1 MPTKRTR
8 NTPGKTPRANR
19 NTAAGK
25 RARSRATRPS
35 VKGGFSAS
43 QGFSGKPPAYGKA
56 TGSGA
61 HATGGQGK
69 AGFPEVVLTR
79 RNLLIGAAAIGGVAT
94 VGGGLSFALDSLDGG
109 TDESIAYLSVPENA
123 VVDQGSYTLV
133 DSADC
138 VSASG
143 SYQLPY
149 GTLVWA
155 DNDTLA
161 ACLVPTDAAS
171 PLSTVSV
178 LNLSSGNTK
187 EVLSKAEGADEGF
200 EIIDVRCAV
209 DGIVWVESNA
219 YESTWRVYTARLDG
233 TTPAQI
239 TQVDSG
245 DGNWNI
251 PSIAAVDDSA
261 FWQVVPK
268 TDGNA
273 ANERAALKAARFG
286 EEGNEEVYSSKRA
299 FATRVTA
306 AGDGVV
312 IAPRADSTGIYYQLT
327 KISAAD
333 RAVVDQLT
341 LPASMQPDVVAYGRT
356 GFSFGFASIYS
367 YGGGIANLGTY
378 TPTSETTG
386 SYDNLSWFRFSR
398 SPITA
403 PCWCGG
409 WFVVKSTTSLCGV
422 DFTSQSYFA
431 IDTVSGSDDYGE
443 HLVSSGSCTSF
454 VGLSQIAGEGDD
466 EGHAVV
472 RVFTPKEN

>member
-25 RARSRATRPS
+25 RAHSRTTRPS
-35 VKGGFSAS
+35 VKSGFSAS
-43 QGFSGKPPAYGKA
+43 PGFSNKPPVYGKA
-56 TGSGA
+56 TSGGT
-61 HATGGQGK
+61 HAAGGQGTK
-69 AGFPEVVLTR
+69 GVPEVVLTR
-79 RNLLIGAAAIGGVAT
+79 RNLLIGAAAIGGVAA
-94 VGGGLSFALDSLDGG
+94 VGGGISFALDSLDGG
-109 TDESIAYLSVPENA
+109 ADETIAYLSVPENA
-123 VVDQGSYTLV
+123 VVDQSSYTLV
-133 DSADC
+133 EASDC
-138 VSASG
+138 VNTSG
-143 SYQLPY
+143 TYQLPY

-161 ACLVPTDAAS
+161 ACLVPTDTAS

-209 DGIVWVESNA
+209 DGMVWVESNA
-219 YESTWRVYTARLDG
+219 YESTWRVYTAVLDG
-233 TTPAQI
+233 TTPARI

-268 TDGNA
+268 IDGNA
-273 ANERAALKAARFG
+273 ASERSLLKAARFG
-286 EEGNEEVYSSKRA
+286 VEGTEEVYSSKRA
-299 FATRVTA
+299 FATRVA
-306 AGDGVV
+306 AADDGVV
-312 IAPRADSTGIYYQLT
+312 ITPRADSTGVYYQIT
-327 KISAAD
+327 KVSASD
-333 RAVVDQLT
+333 RSVTDQLT
-341 LPASMQPDVVAYGRT
+341 LPASMQPDVVAHGRT
-356 GFSFGFASIYS
+356 GFSFGFTNIYS

-378 TPTSETTG
+378 TPTSDASGT
-386 SYDNLSWFRFSR
+386 YDNLSWFRFSR

-422 DFTSQSYFA
+422 DFASQSYFA

-443 HLVSSGSCTSF
+443 HLVSSGSCKSF
-454 VGLSQIAGEGDD
+454 VGLSQIAGEGDA

-472 RVFTPKEN
+472 RVFAPKSA